1 MKIITKNN
9 RLENGIRHYL
19 VYLVDGNNNPIECV
33 DAIGEEDRTSKE
45 NEFSEKY
52 DISTDDVEY
61 VSLEKFRTENRDYS
75 PLILVFYLDKTLFAN
90 TDLIRTYGEN
100 VKNYLE
106 EEKGDNVRIFFMPTE
121 GREEIKCINPV
132 YIDESDDIKNLND
145 LISGL
150 EKKFQVGVE

>member
-9 RLENGIRHYL
+9 RLEKGIRHYL
-19 VYLVDGNNNPIECV
+19 VYLVDDNNNPIECV

-52 DISTDDVEY
+52 DISTDGVDY

-121 GREEIKCINPV
+121 GKEEIKCINPV

-145 LISGL
+145 LISNL
-150 EKKFQVGVE
+150 EKKFQVGFE

>member
-9 RLENGIRHYL
+9 RLEKGIRHYL
-19 VYLVDGNNNPIECV
+19 VYLVDDNNNPIECV

-45 NEFSEKY
+45 NEFSKKY
-52 DISTDDVEY
+52 DITTDGIEY

-75 PLILVFYLDKTLFAN
+75 PLILVFYLDKTIFSN
-90 TDLIRTYGEN
+90 TEMIRTYGEN

-121 GREEIKCINPV
+121 DKEEIKCINPV
-132 YIDESDDIKNLND
+132 YIDESDDIKKLND
-145 LISGL
+145 LISDL

>member
-19 VYLVDGNNNPIECV
+19 VYLVDDNNTPIECV

-45 NEFSEKY
+45 NEFSKKY
-52 DISTDDVEY
+52 DITTDGIEY

-75 PLILVFYLDKTLFAN
+75 PLILVFYLDKTIFAN
-90 TDLIRTYGEN
+90 TEMIRTYGEN

-121 GREEIKCINPV
+121 GKEEIKCINPV
-132 YIDESDDIKNLND
+132 YIDESDDIEKLND
-145 LISGL
+145 LISHL
-150 EKKFQVGVE
+150 EKKFQVGFE

>member
-19 VYLVDGNNNPIECV
+19 VYLVDDNNNPIECV

-52 DISTDDVEY
+52 DISTDGVEY

-121 GREEIKCINPV
+121 GKEEIKCINPV

>member
-9 RLENGIRHYL
+9 RLEKGIRHYL
-19 VYLVDGNNNPIECV
+19 VYLVDDNNNPIECV

-45 NEFSEKY
+45 NEFSKKY
-52 DISTDDVEY
+52 DITTDGIEY
-61 VSLEKFRTENRDYS
+61 VSLENFRTENRDYS
-75 PLILVFYLDKTLFAN
+75 PLILVFYLDKTIFSN
-90 TDLIRTYGEN
+90 TEMIRTYGEN

-121 GREEIKCINPV
+121 DKEEIKCINPV
-132 YIDESDDIKNLND
+132 YIDESDDIKKLND
-145 LISGL
+145 LISDL